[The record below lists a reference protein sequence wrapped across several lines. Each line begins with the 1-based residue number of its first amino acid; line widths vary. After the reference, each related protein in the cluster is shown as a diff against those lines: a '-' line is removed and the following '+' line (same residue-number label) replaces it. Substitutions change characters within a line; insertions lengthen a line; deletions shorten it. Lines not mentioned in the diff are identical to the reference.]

1 MKIRQWLILL
11 SGILIIWSLASLGI
25 DNSIILPTPSEV
37 LTQMTEQMQDIKL
50 YESLAMTFFRVLFSA
65 KFLKCF
71 AFS

>member
-11 SGILIIWSLASLGI
+11 SGILIIWYLASLGI

-50 YESLAMTFFRVLFSA
+50 YESLAMTFFRVLF
-65 KFLKCF
+65 
-71 AFS
+71 